1 MHEELSPGKTEDDHK
16 DVADEQHGVD
26 AGDDLRAVL
35 EEHGTGSEAL
45 NGERAH
51 ENGGDGVAG
60 DAEREQR
67 DKRAA
72 RDAVICGL
80 SREDTLVSAF
90 AEHLGVLGG
99 TARLVI
105 GEEGRDAAAGGGDNA
120 DERADSRRAEHIR
133 DILLHFGERDE
144 LAGNLG
150 GLYLNMIDRIDS
162 FGNYL

>member
-16 DVADEQHGVD
+16 DVADEQHGVN
-26 AGDDLRAVL
+26 AGDDLGAVL
-35 EEHGTGSEAL
+35 EEHGSGSEPL
-45 NGERAH
+45 NGECAH
-51 ENGGDGVAG
+51 EDGGDGVAG

-72 RDAVICGL
+72 RDAVVGSL
-80 SREDTLVSAF
+80 SRENTLVSALTK
-90 AEHLGVLGG
+90 HLGVLGG

-105 GEEGRDAAAGGGDNA
+105 GEEGRDTAAGSGDNA
-120 DERADSRRAEHIR
+120 DERTDCRGAKHIR